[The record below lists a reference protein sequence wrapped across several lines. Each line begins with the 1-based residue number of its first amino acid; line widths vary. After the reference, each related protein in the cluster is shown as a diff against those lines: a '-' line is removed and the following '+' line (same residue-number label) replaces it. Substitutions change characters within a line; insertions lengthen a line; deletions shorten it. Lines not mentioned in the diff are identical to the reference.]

1 MPWAIGLHPTGDRI
15 IGRIVRQ
22 ALTFSDGNQ
31 GGLVLR
37 VTNLETTYNDIILAL
52 KGISLQVPAG
62 RIVALL
68 GANGAGKTTTINTV
82 SGIRKAIDL
91 KIEDGKVEFD
101 GRDIGALEPHE
112 VVSLGISQVPEGR
125 RIFAELTVEEN
136 ILIGSY
142 ALKERKNFI
151 RNEEMVFN
159 YFPILKERRRQQAGY
174 LSGGEQQMLAI
185 ARALIAEPRLIMLD
199 EPSLGLAPL
208 VVREIFDIIGHI
220 NRERGVAILLVEQNA
235 NVALSI
241 AHYGYIMETGRIV
254 MEGPSDVLRE
264 NRDIKEFYLGLT
276 DVGTKKSFRDVKHY
290 KRRKRWLS

>member
-1 MPWAIGLHPTGDRI
+1 VPWAIGLHPTGDRI